1 MAGFNRRRRN
11 RLGVAVITYACNP
24 GYAGMADASAVSEN
38 ALAWTPQ
45 WYPRQQALRAAN
57 THLVN
62 AHHPHPLAT
71 HNSSQPGRT

>member
-1 MAGFNRRRRN
+1 
-11 RLGVAVITYACNP
+11 
-24 GYAGMADASAVSEN
+24 MADASAISEN